1 MAIIYLYLLGFK
13 TPVWPITIF
22 GQSSVQPSEW
32 FLILPS
38 RITDQRQSS
47 VFPTRLHKKCN
58 SRDRLLPILIHWNT
72 KNSDPDR
79 SWFAWRCCRWRQNG
93 SELYQR
99 PWKERVPQK
108 IGSRK
113 IQTSSSLPNQH
124 SSKNRCLDRNWIH
137 SSLEMDL
144 KISGWLVIIGC

>member
-32 FLILPS
+32 FLVLPS

-108 IGSRK
+108 IGDRK
-113 IQTSSSLPNQH
+113 IHHPHCQINAVLKTAAWIEIEFIPALKWTS
-124 SSKNRCLDRNWIH
+124 KYLDDW
-137 SSLEMDL
+137 
-144 KISGWLVIIGC
+144 W